1 MFDRTRQ
8 EAEDGIRKLERLLT
22 EIQELPRS
30 QASSPD
36 ELLQQL
42 EVAMARNRGRQSLLG
57 KIERFAWLLSAPLWD
72 FRLHRQI
79 RIIREIATV
88 SGWNS
93 PQIADAIHCLDDLVF
108 ARTYGRLAPAPV
120 KHIVRKIAKTGGLA
134 THELRNLVVNRCFRV
149 NDTGRVVVPSERWL
163 FALGLFQFIFAT
175 AVVVPF
181 MVLVL
186 LSGAN
191 AWYQIV
197 GLTTFAVPYWLAC
210 WSFNRHF
217 FSPFRLIPRAQRLIP
232 KLQVAGY

>member
-93 PQIADAIHCLDDLVF
+93 PQIADAIQYLDDLVF
-108 ARTYGRLAPAPV
+108 ARTYGRLAPGPV
-120 KHIVRKIAKTGGLA
+120 KHVVRKIAKTGSLA
-134 THELRNLVVNRCFRV
+134 THELRNMVINRCFRV
-149 NDTGRVVVPSERWL
+149 DSTGRVSISSERWL
-163 FALGLFQFIFAT
+163 FALGLLQFVIAT
-175 AVVVPF
+175 VVIVPF

-191 AWYQIV
+191 AWHQTL
-197 GLTTFAVPYWLAC
+197 GLVTFAIPYWLAC
-210 WSFNRHF
+210 WTFNRHF
-217 FSPFRLIPRAQRLIP
+217 FSPYRLIPRAQRLIP
-232 KLQVAGY
+232 KLQVAS

>member
-1 MFDRTRQ
+1 MFDRTRH
-8 EAEDGIRKLERLLT
+8 EAEDGIRKLERLLA
-22 EIQELPRS
+22 EVKELPTS

-42 EVAMARNRGRQSLLG
+42 EVAMARSRGSKSLLG
-57 KIERFAWLLSAPLWD
+57 KIERFAWLLSAPIWD
-72 FRLHRQI
+72 FRLRRQI
-79 RIIREIATV
+79 RIVREIITV
-88 SGWNS
+88 SDWNG
-93 PQIADAIHCLDDLVF
+93 PQIADAIHGLDDLVF

-120 KHIVRKIAKTGGLA
+120 KYVVRKIAKMGELA

-149 NDTGRVVVPSERWL
+149 NDIGRVVVPSEHWL

-197 GLTTFAVPYWLAC
+197 GLTTFTVPYWLAC
-210 WSFNRHF
+210 WNIHRHF

-232 KLQVAGY
+232 KLQVAG